1 MSMRWATALM
11 LPLALLLSS
20 CAASTAPADKSTP
33 SQAVTST
40 PTPTPT
46 PTPTYNLDDPASY
59 TAVVNKHR
67 PLTTVEYEP
76 TDLVVPSSITDVN
89 GFALRAEASAALDQ
103 LAQTAA
109 TEGVNLAISSAYR
122 SYLGQQNTYN
132 EYLGILGEGGADLRA
147 ARPGYSEHQLGLAV
161 DLDDGNGCLVSVCF
175 ADTPGGIWLAAHAWQ
190 YGFVLR
196 YPDGYIG
203 ITGYEFEPWH
213 YRYVGTE
220 VSTAMHNKGIATL
233 EEFFGLEPAPTY

>member
-1 MSMRWATALM
+1 
-11 LPLALLLSS
+11 
-20 CAASTAPADKSTP
+20 
-33 SQAVTST
+33 V
-40 PTPTPT
+40 
-46 PTPTYNLDDPASY
+46 
-59 TAVVNKHR
+59 VVNKHR

-89 GFALRAEASAALDQ
+89 GFALRAEASAALDH

-109 TEGVNLAISSAYR
+109 TEGANLAISSAYR

-161 DLDDGNGCLVSVCF
+161 DLDDGNGCLVSLCF

-196 YPDGYIG
+196 YPLGSEA

>member
-196 YPDGYIG
+196 YPGG
-203 ITGYEFEPWH
+203 SEAITGYEFEPWH

>member
-1 MSMRWATALM
+1 MRLRWVGALV

-20 CAASTAPADKSTP
+20 CAPSAAPLAKPTP
-33 SQAVTST
+33 SLTVT
-40 PTPTPT
+40 PTTTPT
-46 PTPTYNLDDPASY
+46 PTPTYNVEDPASL

-67 PLTTVEYEP
+67 PLTTLDYEP
-76 TDLVVPSSITDVN
+76 SDLVVPSAITNVN
-89 GFALRAEASAALDQ
+89 GFALKAEASAALDQ
-103 LAQTAA
+103 LAQAA
-109 TEGVNLAISSAYR
+109 AAEGVYLAISSAYR

-175 ADTPGGIWLAAHAWQ
+175 ADNPGGIWLATHAWE

-196 YPDGYIG
+196 YPLGSEA

>member
-1 MSMRWATALM
+1 MSLRWATALM

-20 CAASTAPADKSTP
+20 CAASTAPAAKSTP

-89 GFALRAEASAALDQ
+89 GFALRAEASAALDH

-109 TEGVNLAISSAYR
+109 TEGANLAISSAYR

-161 DLDDGNGCLVSVCF
+161 DLDDGNGCLVSLCF

-196 YPDGYIG
+196 YPLGSEA

-220 VSTAMHNKGIATL
+220 VSTAMHNEGIATL
-233 EEFFGLEPAPTY
+233 EEFFGLEAAPTY